1 VLLVNVHQ
9 LKVVL
14 RNSVVLAVLKNQ
26 AQRIGRVLGLERH
39 HVLILRRPENLLQR
53 NKVDSERDVTVT
65 AVESESFRLKVHGDK
80 RDVGVVHSLEL
91 DSGVIAVEVAVLNEV
106 LDGIDDLGGGLV
118 VWYRQ

>member
-1 VLLVNVHQ
+1 MLLVNVHQ

-39 HVLILRRPENLLQR
+39 HILILCRPENLLQR
-53 NKVDSERDVTVT
+53 NKVDSERDVSVT

-91 DSGVIAVEVAVLNEV
+91 DSGVIAVEVAVLDEV
-106 LDGIDDLGGGLV
+106 LDGIDDLGRGLV
-118 VWYRQ
+118 VWCRQ